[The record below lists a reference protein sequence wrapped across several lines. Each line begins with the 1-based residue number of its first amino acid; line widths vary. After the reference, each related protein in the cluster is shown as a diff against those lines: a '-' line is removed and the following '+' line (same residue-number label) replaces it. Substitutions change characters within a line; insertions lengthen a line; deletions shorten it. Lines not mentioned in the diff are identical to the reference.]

1 MASKRQIFVGGVPIG
16 GGAPV
21 VVQTMTKTETANLGA
36 TMEQI
41 RKVADAGADL
51 VRVAVPRDKDVEA
64 LRTIVV
70 DSPIPVIADI
80 HFNHTLALKA
90 IDAGAHCIRL
100 NPGNIGGRE
109 KVAEVAER
117 ANAAGVP
124 MRIGVNSGSLP
135 SHLHDLE
142 RESPVEALVSAAVE
156 FVELMEGLDF
166 TNFKV
171 SIKSTNVPNTIAAN
185 RLLAEKIP
193 YPLHLGITEAG
204 TKWSG
209 SLKSAVGLGTLLA
222 DGVGDTVRIS
232 LSTFHAEEEVKVA
245 WEILKALHLRERGPV
260 LIACP
265 TCGRLQFDMDSVVA
279 EIEQRL
285 EAYEEPIE
293 VAVLGCA
300 VNGIGEASHA
310 DFGITGAKNEG
321 LIFAHGKPLRKV
333 PQAQLVDALFE
344 EIDKS
349 LDRGSVARGRGEV
362 RGGRRVAGEDR
373 GGERRRPHS
382 RAHRAARAGG
392 GREGRGPDRPGTGAA
407 RRGGVPDRGPPLHP
421 GLALTRPAASR
432 RRSASRGPGRSRP
445 PVSATAAARGVPAGR
460 ASRTGR
466 SPRHRCAPASGSSGC
481 PRPRP

>member
-1 MASKRQIFVGGVPIG
+1 M
-16 GGAPV
+16 
-21 VVQTMTKTETANLGA
+21 
-36 TMEQI
+36 
-41 RKVADAGADL
+41 
-51 VRVAVPRDKDVEA
+51 PRDDDVEA
-64 LRTIVV
+64 LKTIVK

-109 KVAEVAER
+109 KVAEVA
-117 ANAAGVP
+117 AKATAAGVP

-135 SHLHDLE
+135 KHLHELE
-142 RESPVEALVSAAVE
+142 RESPVEALVAAAVE

-166 TNFKV
+166 ENFKV

-185 RLLAEKIP
+185 RLLSEKIP

-209 SLKSAVGLGTLLA
+209 SLKSSVGLGTLLA
-222 DGVGDTVRIS
+222 DGIGDTIRIS

-245 WEILKALHLRERGPV
+245 WEILKALQLRERGPV

-285 EAYEEPIE
+285 EGYAEPIE

-300 VNGIGEASHA
+300 VNGIGEACHA
-310 DFGITGAKNEG
+310 DFGIAGAKNEG
-321 LIFAHGKPLRKV
+321 LIYAHGKPLRKV
-333 PQAQLVDALFE
+333 PQAELVDTLFE

-349 LDRGSVARGRGEV
+349 LDRGGEVEFDEDEVAR
-362 RGGRRVAGEDR
+362 GRRVAGQDR
-373 GGERRRPHS
+373 GGKRRRTDPGEDRQDGEGS
-382 RAHRAARAGG
+382 
-392 GREGRGPDRPGTGAA
+392 GRKGRVGQGAP
-407 RRGGVPDRGPPLHP
+407 RRGGVSHRRTPLHP
-421 GLALTRPAASR
+421 RLE
-432 RRSASRGPGRSRP
+432 P
-445 PVSATAAARGVPAGR
+445 PSEI
-460 ASRTGR
+460 SCRTL
-466 SPRHRCAPASGSSGC
+466 SDPTSG
-481 PRPRP
+481 

>member
-21 VVQTMTKTETANLGA
+21 AVQTMTKTETANLEA

-41 RKVADAGADL
+41 HKVAEAGADL
-51 VRVAVPRDKDVEA
+51 VRVAVPRDDDVVA
-64 LRTIVV
+64 LRTIVKE
-70 DSPIPVIADI
+70 SPIPVIADI

-109 KVAEVAER
+109 KVAEVAVKATE
-117 ANAAGVP
+117 AGVP

-135 SHLHDLE
+135 KHLHELE
-142 RESPVEALVSAAVE
+142 RQNPVEALVTAAVE
-156 FVELMEGLDF
+156 FVEMMESLDF
-166 TNFKV
+166 EDFKV

-185 RLLAEKIP
+185 RLLSEKIP
-193 YPLHLGITEAG
+193 YPIHLGITEAG

-222 DGVGDTVRIS
+222 DGVGDTIRIS

-245 WEILKALHLRERGPV
+245 WEILKALQLRERGPV

-285 EAYEEPIE
+285 EGYEEPIE

-321 LIFAHGKPLRKV
+321 LIFAHGKPLKKV
-333 PQAQLVDALFE
+333 PQDDLVDALFR

-349 LDRGSVARGRGEV
+349 LDRGSVEVDDREAAEGAEWLQRIEDENADEMTPERIAAMEAEKAREEGNDVTAEPFLKPVKRQRLDEEASPTA
-362 RGGRRVAGEDR
+362 GRRFT
-373 GGERRRPHS
+373 
-382 RAHRAARAGG
+382 RA
-392 GREGRGPDRPGTGAA
+392 
-407 RRGGVPDRGPPLHP
+407 
-421 GLALTRPAASR
+421 
-432 RRSASRGPGRSRP
+432 
-445 PVSATAAARGVPAGR
+445 
-460 ASRTGR
+460 
-466 SPRHRCAPASGSSGC
+466 
-481 PRPRP
+481 